1 VVLSEQAEQLY
12 SLADLLRVMQ
22 RLRDPERGCPW
33 DLDQDFASIVPST
46 LEEAYEL
53 ASAIEHGDYPH
64 VSEEL
69 GDLLFQ
75 VVFYARL
82 GEERGYFDFAQIVH
96 TLVDKL
102 VRRHPH
108 VFADGEIEGVVEA
121 ATPVNEV
128 KETWEAIKRQERHER
143 SQTTILADIP
153 TALPSLSRAQ
163 KVQKRAATAGFDWPE
178 ISGVLDK
185 CQEEL
190 LELREASGQGL
201 DRQEEE
207 LGDLLFS
214 CVNLAR
220 HIGVDAEAAL
230 RRATQKF
237 ESRFNAIEQRVA
249 DAGNRLEEMD
259 LKALDK
265 LWDSVKQDS

>member
-1 VVLSEQAEQLY
+1 
-12 SLADLLRVMQ
+12 MQ
-22 RLRDPERGCPW
+22 RLRDPAHGCPW

-64 VSEEL
+64 VAEEL

-75 VVFYARL
+75 VIFYARL
-82 GEERGYFDFAQIVH
+82 GEERGFFDFHQIVH

-108 VFADGEIEGVVEA
+108 VFADGDLEGIVRGD
-121 ATPVNEV
+121 TPVTEV

-143 SQTTILADIP
+143 SQTSILADIP

-163 KVQKRAATAGFDWPE
+163 KVQKRAATVGFDWPE
-178 ISGVLDK
+178 ISGVLEK
-185 CQEEL
+185 CREEL
-190 LELREASGQGL
+190 TEFQEAQAESKV
-201 DRQEEE
+201 RQEEE

-220 HIGVDAEAAL
+220 HAGVDAEAAL
-230 RRATQKF
+230 RRATCKF
-237 ESRFNAIEQRVA
+237 ESRFNTLEERASRDGKA
-249 DAGNRLEEMD
+249 LEEMD
-259 LKALDK
+259 LDTLDG
-265 LWDSVKQDS
+265 LWEAAKRDA